1 MFSGYLNLPEATS
14 RAMRGD
20 WFVTGDLARMD
31 EEGFLYLVDRK
42 NDMIITGGEN
52 VYPREVEEVL
62 LAHPAVR
69 ECAVVGLPH
78 AYWGE
83 AVTAFVALRPG
94 AEAEAGPLIAA
105 CRAAL
110 SPYKAP
116 KEIRF
121 VAALPRNS
129 LGKVLRRQ
137 LRDEGGDSRAPRPGP

>member
-1 MFSGYLNLPEATS
+1 M
-14 RAMRGD
+14 
-20 WFVTGDLARMD
+20 
-31 EEGFLYLVDRK
+31 
-42 NDMIITGGEN
+42 
-52 VYPREVEEVL
+52 
-62 LAHPAVR
+62 R

-94 AEAEAGPLIAA
+94 AEADPAPLIAA

-137 LRDEGGDSRAPRPGP
+137 LRDEGGDSRAPRPGL